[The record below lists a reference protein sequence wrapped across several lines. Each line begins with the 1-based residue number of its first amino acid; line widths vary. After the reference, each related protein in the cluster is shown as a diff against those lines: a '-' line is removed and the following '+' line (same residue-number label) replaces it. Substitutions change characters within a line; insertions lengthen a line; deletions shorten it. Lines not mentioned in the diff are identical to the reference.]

1 MSTYWYL
8 RARPVMGATI
18 KSTLLALA
26 GWAAAGTVAAQTISD
41 VPPAVKNNVAPNLMF
56 MIDNS
61 GSMINIVPSAPYNP
75 AATYLSSCSGSAL
88 VPAGTA
94 VELVLTSSGE
104 PRFTY
109 GGNTYRH
116 SSLPSGQRCFSNTSI
131 YGGTLITNSS
141 FLDADYTGHYLNWYF
156 GNYDGHPI
164 TGWTDRKRV
173 LTGAVETR
181 IEIAKTSA
189 KAVIDGLPLPPSVG
203 AAAPLRVGLSTYRN
217 NSTGGR
223 LMLSVDDLTA
233 SRVPTLKTS
242 IDTLTPTGNTP
253 LASTL
258 ADIGRYFATGPN
270 SSVNVTTANAASVD
284 LDALLRLDGT
294 DAGGSGGGS
303 ARNACLEN
311 APSCTNGSSARPIQQ
326 WCQRSSV
333 FMMTDGRPQADRV
346 FNNNTHIRDYD
357 RDCATN
363 PGSCTG
369 GASGTVANWDRKTAR
384 TYESRGS
391 DYLDDVAKALFDID
405 LRPDLQPPPL
415 PVGAPPRNP
424 PKKNNLRTYTIGFAD
439 LQVVNDP
446 LLTNTAAQG
455 GGLFLQAQDG
465 PSLTQ
470 AFRDALVDAFAKDA
484 AAAAVSVVNA
494 QITVNNVGYS
504 SSYNSGTWYG
514 DLEAVS
520 LDTTTGLPV
529 GAAAW
534 SLRTN
539 LNAMAASSR
548 KIVSFNGSTGAAFT
562 AGNFTGSGSP
572 TALTAGV
579 INWVRGDRTGEGSTY
594 RQRTAVLGDIINAEA
609 TVVNYATGE
618 SIIFQPAN
626 DGMVHVIDGRIDA
639 SVPTRGQELWAY
651 VPRMIHGKLTTL
663 SSRTSFNHQYLVDA
677 TATATQITGAGPM
690 GRILVGGL
698 GKGGAG
704 FYALDITSY
713 EAANETIA
721 AQKVKWEFSDSGRMG
736 YSFGRPLIVK
746 TADTSIADGWRVVV
760 ASGYDN
766 GVADGRGYVW
776 VLNPIDGSVIRRIDT
791 GAGGA
796 GAAAAGLA
804 HLGKMANAAPDAVV
818 RYVYGGDLLGNVWRF
833 DLDVGTATRIAV
845 LTDGSG
851 ATQPVTTAPSVGPAT
866 AAGRF
871 FVYVGT
877 GRYFSDE
884 DIAGNPGANR
894 YATQMQSMYGIIDDT
909 TAATTTLPNIRG
921 TNGASCPATPPGGSG
936 DFVCQAI
943 TAHVPANGTFDSTA
957 YPIGTK
963 RGFYADLPV
972 ANSRISADS
981 ALTTGGTL
989 AFTVNLPTNVAC
1001 DPGGSSY
1008 FFTLSGSNGGA
1019 IPNGTNF
1026 YSAGKFLSNALASR
1040 PVIIIT
1046 ASDTRGLIKHS
1057 DRSNS
1062 SEIIPCS
1069 SNCSS
1074 GNPPAGLSPAPAW
1087 KRIYWRS
1094 LN

>member
-1 MSTYWYL
+1 MSSNLYS
-8 RARPVMGATI
+8 RARPVLSVVI
-18 KSTLLALA
+18 RSTLLALA
-26 GWAAAGTVAAQTISD
+26 GWTAAGMVAAQTISD

-61 GSMINIVPSAPYNP
+61 GSMINIVPAAPYDP
-75 AATYLSSCSGSAL
+75 SATYLSSCPAAQT
-88 VPAGTA
+88 VPAGTS
-94 VELVLTSSGE
+94 VEIALTSGGA

-109 GGNTYRH
+109 GGGTYRH
-116 SSLPSGQRCFSNTSI
+116 TSLTTGSGTQRCFNNSAI
-131 YGGTLITNSS
+131 YGGVLITGSS

-156 GNYDGHPI
+156 GNYGGPT
-164 TGWTDRKRV
+164 TGWIDRKLV
-173 LTGAVETR
+173 STGVVENR
-181 IEIAKTSA
+181 IEIARAST
-189 KAVIDGLPLPPSVG
+189 KALIDGLPLPATAGAPASV
-203 AAAPLRVGLSTYRN
+203 RVGLSTYRS
-217 NSTGGR
+217 NSQGGR
-223 LMLSVDDLTA
+223 LMDAVDDLTA
-233 SRVPTLKTS
+233 SRVVTLKNS
-242 IDTLTPTGNTP
+242 VDTLTPTGNTP

-258 ADIGRYFATGPN
+258 ADVGRYFSTGF
-270 SSVNVTTANAASVD
+270 SGNVTTANTASVNID
-284 LDALLRLDGT
+284 TLFRLDGT
-294 DAGGSGGGS
+294 DAGGSAGGS

-311 APSCTNGSSARPIQQ
+311 ASSCSSSSSPRPIQQ

-333 FMMTDGRPQADRV
+333 FLMTDGRPNGDRS
-346 FNNNTHIRDYD
+346 FNNNTYLRDYD
-357 RDCATN
+357 RDCTTN
-363 PGSCTG
+363 PGSCVG

-391 DYLDDVAKALFDID
+391 DYLDDVAKALFDVD
-405 LRPDLQPPPL
+405 LRPDLTAPAL

-470 AFRDALVDAFAKDA
+470 AFRNAVVDAFAKDA

-534 SLRTN
+534 SLRAN

-866 AAGRF
+866 ATGRF

-894 YATQMQSMYGIIDDT
+894 YATQTQSMYGIIDDT

-921 TNGASCPATPPGGSG
+921 TNGASCPATPPGGAG

-963 RGFYADLPV
+963 RGFYADLPI

-1074 GNPPAGLSPAPAW
+1074 GNPPAGFSPAPAW